1 MNDLVSLDRI
11 NAVFHV
17 YEIQASGP
25 VVRYYGEPL
34 VNSKTLLATLW
45 NDFAG
50 KGYELELKREHGEFI
65 LLAMPVSDADDNK
78 HVNVILAIATT
89 LAITLTG
96 AVLFYG
102 VNPITDLLLIYK
114 GLPFAAAVMFVLGS
128 HELAHYYVAK
138 RRGMKA
144 SLPFFIPLPLISP
157 VGTLGALIKLKGAI
171 PDRKSLF
178 DVGIAG
184 PLVGLAAAVVVTI
197 VGFLL
202 PPVTTSAS
210 QAQTFALGTPLLFA
224 LIEKVIPLTSTGTHP
239 VAFAGWV
246 GMLITSLNLLPVGQL
261 DGGHIARAMS
271 GEKTTYIS
279 AAVPLVLM
287 ATGVYYS
294 LNGLNGE
301 MLLFWGFFTLLFAT
315 GGHPRPIDDTKKLDS
330 KRLVLGIIA
339 FGLCVACFTP
349 IPIQA

>member
-1 MNDLVSLDRI
+1 LNDLVSLDRI
-11 NAVFHV
+11 NSVFHV
-17 YEIQASGP
+17 YEIKASGP
-25 VVRYYGEPL
+25 AIRYYGEPL
-34 VNSKTLLATLW
+34 VDSKTLFATLW
-45 NDFAG
+45 KDFAER
-50 KGYELELKREHGEFI
+50 GYDLELKREHGEFI
-65 LLAMPVSDADDNK
+65 LLAMPFSDADDK
-78 HVNVILAIATT
+78 KYVNVILAIATV

-102 VNPITDLLLIYK
+102 INPITDPLLIYK
-114 GLPFAAAVMFVLGS
+114 GLPFAAAVMLILGS

-157 VGTLGALIKLKGAI
+157 VGTLGALIRLKGAI

-178 DVGIAG
+178 DVGVAG

-197 VGFLL
+197 IGFLL
-202 PPVTTSAS
+202 PPISTGPS
-210 QAQTFALGTPLLFA
+210 QAQIGALGTPLLFS
-224 LIEKVIPLTSTGTHP
+224 LIGKVVPTTSTGTHP

-261 DGGHIARAMS
+261 DGGHIARAIS
-271 GEKTTYIS
+271 GEKTAYIS

-287 ATGVYYS
+287 ATGVFYS

-315 GGHPRPIDDTKKLDS
+315 GGHPQPINDTKKLDR
-330 KRLVLGIIA
+330 KRVVLGIIA

>member
-1 MNDLVSLDRI
+1 LNELVNLDRI
-11 NAVFHV
+11 NIVFHV
-17 YEIQASGP
+17 YEIQTSGP
-25 VVRYYGEPL
+25 VIRYYGEPL
-34 VNSKTLLATLW
+34 VDSKTLLASLW
-45 NDFAG
+45 NDFADR
-50 KGYELELKREHGEFI
+50 GYELELKREHGEFV
-65 LLAMPVSDADDNK
+65 LLAIPVSNTDDKK
-78 HVNVILAIATT
+78 HVNVILAIATAFT
-89 LAITLTG
+89 ITLTG

-102 VNPITDLLLIYK
+102 VDPITDPLLIYK

-157 VGTLGALIKLKGAI
+157 VGTLGALIRLKGAI

-184 PLVGLAAAVVVTI
+184 PLVGLAAAIVVTI

-210 QAQTFALGTPLLFA
+210 QAQTIALGTPLLFA
-224 LIEKVIPLTSTGTHP
+224 LIEKVVPVTSTGTHP

-261 DGGHIARAMS
+261 DGGHIARAIT

-287 ATGVYYS
+287 ATGVFYS
-294 LNGLNGE
+294 LNGLNGD

-315 GGHPRPIDDTKKLDS
+315 GGHPRPINDKKKLDNL
-330 KRLVLGIIA
+330 RIVLGILA
-339 FGLCVACFTP
+339 FGLCIACFTP

>member
-1 MNDLVSLDRI
+1 MNELVNLDRI
-11 NAVFHV
+11 NIVFHV
-17 YEIQASGP
+17 YEIQTSGP
-25 VVRYYGEPL
+25 VIRYYGEPL
-34 VNSKTLLATLW
+34 VDSKTLLASLW
-45 NDFAG
+45 NDFADR
-50 KGYELELKREHGEFI
+50 GYELELKREHGEFV
-65 LLAMPVSDADDNK
+65 LLAIPVSNTDDKK
-78 HVNVILAIATT
+78 HVNVILAIATAF
-89 LAITLTG
+89 AITLTG

-102 VNPITDLLLIYK
+102 VDPITDPLLIYK

-157 VGTLGALIKLKGAI
+157 VGTLGALIRLKGAI

-184 PLVGLAAAVVVTI
+184 PLVGLAAAIVVTI

-210 QAQTFALGTPLLFA
+210 QAQTIALGTPLLFA
-224 LIEKVIPLTSTGTHP
+224 LIEKVVPVTSTGTHP

-261 DGGHIARAMS
+261 DGGHIARAIT

-287 ATGVYYS
+287 ATGVFYS
-294 LNGLNGE
+294 LNGLNGD

-315 GGHPRPIDDTKKLDS
+315 GGHPRPINDKKKLDNL
-330 KRLVLGIIA
+330 RIVLGILA
-339 FGLCVACFTP
+339 FGLCIACFTP

>member
-1 MNDLVSLDRI
+1 MNELVNLDRI
-11 NAVFHV
+11 NIVFHV
-17 YEIQASGP
+17 YEIQTSGP
-25 VVRYYGEPL
+25 VIRYYGEPL
-34 VNSKTLLATLW
+34 VDSKTLLASLW
-45 NDFAG
+45 NDFAD
-50 KGYELELKREHGEFI
+50 KGYELELKREHGEFV
-65 LLAMPVSDADDNK
+65 LLAIPVSNTDDKK
-78 HVNVILAIATT
+78 HVNVILAIATAF
-89 LAITLTG
+89 AITLTG

-102 VNPITDLLLIYK
+102 VDPITDPLLIYK

-157 VGTLGALIKLKGAI
+157 VGTLGALIRLKGAI

-184 PLVGLAAAVVVTI
+184 PLVGLAAAIVVTI

-210 QAQTFALGTPLLFA
+210 QAQTIALGTPLLFA
-224 LIEKVIPLTSTGTHP
+224 LIEKVVPVTSTGTHP

-261 DGGHIARAMS
+261 DGGHIARAIS
-271 GEKTTYIS
+271 GEKTMYIS

-287 ATGVYYS
+287 ATGVFYS
-294 LNGLNGE
+294 LNGLNGD

-315 GGHPRPIDDTKKLDS
+315 GGHPRPINDTKKLDNL
-330 KRLVLGIIA
+330 RIVLGILA
-339 FGLCVACFTP
+339 FGLCIACFTP

>member
-1 MNDLVSLDRI
+1 MNELVNLDRI
-11 NAVFHV
+11 NIVFHV
-17 YEIQASGP
+17 YEIQTSGP
-25 VVRYYGEPL
+25 VIRYYGEPL
-34 VNSKTLLATLW
+34 VDSKTLLASLW
-45 NDFAG
+45 NDFADR
-50 KGYELELKREHGEFI
+50 GYEPELKREHGEFV
-65 LLAMPVSDADDNK
+65 LLAIPVSNTDDKK
-78 HVNVILAIATT
+78 HVNVILAIATAF
-89 LAITLTG
+89 AITLTG
-96 AVLFYG
+96 AVFFYG
-102 VNPITDLLLIYK
+102 VDPITDPLLIYK

-157 VGTLGALIKLKGAI
+157 VGTLGALIRLKGAI

-184 PLVGLAAAVVVTI
+184 PLVGLAAAIVVTI

-210 QAQTFALGTPLLFA
+210 QAQTIALGTPLLFA
-224 LIEKVIPLTSTGTHP
+224 LIEKVVPVTSTGTHP

-261 DGGHIARAMS
+261 DGGHIARAIS

-287 ATGVYYS
+287 ATGVFYS
-294 LNGLNGE
+294 LNGLNGD

-315 GGHPRPIDDTKKLDS
+315 GGHPRPINDTKKLDNL
-330 KRLVLGIIA
+330 RIVLGILA
-339 FGLCVACFTP
+339 FGLCIACFTP

>member
-1 MNDLVSLDRI
+1 MNDLISLDRI
-11 NAVFHV
+11 NTVFHV
-17 YEIQASGP
+17 YEIQTSGP
-25 VVRYYGEPL
+25 IIRYYGEPL
-34 VNSKTLLATLW
+34 VDSKTLFATLW
-45 NDFAG
+45 NDFAER
-50 KGYELELKREHGEFI
+50 GYDLELKREHGEFI
-65 LLAMPVSDADDNK
+65 LLAIPHSDADDKK
-78 HVNVILAIATT
+78 HINVILAIATT

-102 VNPITDLLLIYK
+102 VNPISDPFLIYK

-202 PPVTTSAS
+202 PPINTGPS
-210 QAQTFALGTPLLFA
+210 QAQTIALGTPLLFA
-224 LIEKVIPLTSTGTHP
+224 LIEKIIPTTSTGTHP

-261 DGGHIARAMS
+261 DGGHIARAIS
-271 GEKTTYIS
+271 GEKSTYIS

-287 ATGVYYS
+287 AIGVYYS
-294 LNGLNGE
+294 LNGFNGE

-315 GGHPRPIDDTKKLDS
+315 GGHPQPINDMKKLDS
-330 KRLVLGIIA
+330 KRIVLGIIA

>member
-1 MNDLVSLDRI
+1 LNELVNLDRI
-11 NAVFHV
+11 NIVFHV
-17 YEIQASGP
+17 YEIQTSGP
-25 VVRYYGEPL
+25 VIRYYGEPL
-34 VNSKTLLATLW
+34 VDSKTLLASLW
-45 NDFAG
+45 NDFADR
-50 KGYELELKREHGEFI
+50 GYELELKREHGEFV
-65 LLAMPVSDADDNK
+65 LLAIPVSNTDDKK
-78 HVNVILAIATT
+78 HVNVILAIATAF
-89 LAITLTG
+89 AITLTG

-102 VNPITDLLLIYK
+102 VDPITDPLLIYK

-157 VGTLGALIKLKGAI
+157 VGTLGALIRLKGAI

-184 PLVGLAAAVVVTI
+184 PLVGLAAAIVVTI

-210 QAQTFALGTPLLFA
+210 QAQTIALGTPLLFA
-224 LIEKVIPLTSTGTHP
+224 LIEKVVPVTSTGTHP

-261 DGGHIARAMS
+261 DGGHIARAIT

-287 ATGVYYS
+287 ATGVFYS
-294 LNGLNGE
+294 LNGLNGD

-315 GGHPRPIDDTKKLDS
+315 GGHPRRFAT
-330 KRLVLGIIA
+330 
-339 FGLCVACFTP
+339 
-349 IPIQA
+349 